1 MNNMTSIEEI
11 VKYQQAL
18 LSDQQNQ
25 KHLQKETIKLLNEI
39 NKNLTFMSDRL
50 DEFAFKT
57 NVNLEDATP
66 TTTVNATQNG
76 LWPALNST
84 SVASASSNSNSN
96 NQLFFTNNNNL
107 NDSINVI
114 DISNLLSNTTTA
126 TTSHNTPNNNSPLSS
141 LTKIEASSPVL
152 TPLNTITTNT
162 LNTANRNFQF
172 TNNNNSTPTTLNNAT
187 AIQQHHQQQQQ
198 QQHHHHQP
206 KSTNKAQ
213 KVKEY
218 FLTANNNEASN
229 ANSDSNLLDNNR
241 QKSQLQQHN
250 NNNYL
255 QNLNSNNTNGNIK
268 QSSNFINSNY
278 GNVNNNA
285 NTNPTKSPNKSNNIS
300 SLINNIDFTNSN
312 QQQQQLQQQINQDQQ
327 KHTQNFSFSSSS
339 SKLLDT
345 TNLNSNGNKINTSDE
360 SIDDIE
366 DYEESSDDERE
377 TIQFR
382 KKPKLSLD
390 SSPYNANTLGQ
401 TTKNKDNEESNN
413 QQRLFNKYVR
423 ESVETRLGKEFLLLH
438 EIQEI
443 DQDVMEVIKTEALI
457 HFPPIN
463 IRPRRAWHLAKAS
476 LRCRRRS
483 LRRQKEKQI
492 SSTGGMSGE
501 HLPQVPSTLT
511 TGAVAAIA
519 TVANTVTMT
528 TENSSVIQ

>member
-11 VKYQQAL
+11 VKYQQEL

-57 NVNLEDATP
+57 NVNLED
-66 TTTVNATQNG
+66 TTTVTNQNG
-76 LWPALNST
+76 HTLNS
-84 SVASASSNSNSN
+84 AGSASNSNSN

-114 DISNLLSNTTTA
+114 DISNLISNPTTNSVVA
-126 TTSHNTPNNNSPLSS
+126 TTPNKSSLLSS

-172 TNNNNSTPTTLNNAT
+172 TNNTTTTLNNAT
-187 AIQQHHQQQQQ
+187 TMQQHHQHQQQQQ
-198 QQHHHHQP
+198 QQAQQHHQP
-206 KSTNKAQ
+206 KNTNKAQ

-218 FLTANNNEASN
+218 FLTANNNDISN
-229 ANSDSNLLDNNR
+229 GNSDSNLLDNR
-241 QKSQLQQHN
+241 QKSQQQQHN
-250 NNNYL
+250 YL
-255 QNLNSNNTNGNIK
+255 QTLNSNNNIK
-268 QSSNFINSNY
+268 QNNNFINSNY
-278 GNVNNNA
+278 GNINNN
-285 NTNPTKSPNKSNNIS
+285 TNSNSTKSPNKSNNIS
-300 SLINNIDFTNSN
+300 SLINCIDFN
-312 QQQQQLQQQINQDQQ
+312 QQQQQINQDQL
-327 KHTQNFSFSSSS
+327 KPFSFSS

-345 TNLNSNGNKINTSDE
+345 TNLNSNGNKTNTSDE
-360 SIDDIE
+360 SIDDLE
-366 DYEESSDDERE
+366 DYDESSDDEKE

-382 KKPKLSLD
+382 KKPKLSND
-390 SSPYNANTLGQ
+390 SSPYSANQLALTP
-401 TTKNKDNEESNN
+401 KNKDNEESNN

-423 ESVETRLGKEFLLLH
+423 ESVESRLGKEFLLLH

-443 DQDVMEVIKTEALI
+443 DHDVMEVIKKEALI
-457 HFPPIN
+457 HYPPIN

-492 SSTGGMSGE
+492 SNTGGMSVD
-501 HLPQVPSTLT
+501 HLPQVSTTLT
-511 TGAVAAIA
+511 TGAVTAIA
-519 TVANTVTMT
+519 TVANTVANTLIIQ
-528 TENSSVIQ
+528 NSSAAIQ